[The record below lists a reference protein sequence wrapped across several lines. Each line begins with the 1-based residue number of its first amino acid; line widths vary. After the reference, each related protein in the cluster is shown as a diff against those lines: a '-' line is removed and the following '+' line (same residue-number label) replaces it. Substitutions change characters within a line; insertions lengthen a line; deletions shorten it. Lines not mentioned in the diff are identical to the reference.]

1 MRFLRAQAVPRGFR
15 ALAALSPEQ
24 AALVPGAK
32 AGARFAVRDPEGS
45 GGKPAVLLGPGAF
58 VEKPQ
63 FAGAVDLMF
72 SQLAAFEGEA
82 DEGRIGPLEFFRV
95 AEVGN
100 PFNPPPTM
108 PGGVVWAAPQAA
120 RSTRWA
126 RRAFLCSLLFSIIVF
141 FFHFFFFFLLLLVGT
156 LQLQALS
163 RSSGASP
170 CAPSFCLY
178 LHLSVPGGAAGLPL
192 GRGPQRARRFGLHGA
207 LWQRRR
213 GSVR

>member
-100 PFNPPPTM
+100 PSNPPP
-108 PGGVVWAAPQAA
+108 PP
-120 RSTRWA
+120 
-126 RRAFLCSLLFSIIVF
+126 CP
-141 FFHFFFFFLLLLVGT
+141 
-156 LQLQALS
+156 
-163 RSSGASP
+163 GASFGRP
-170 CAPSFCLY
+170 HSLHAAHGGRFSAPYS
-178 LHLSVPGGAAGLPL
+178 P
-192 GRGPQRARRFGLHGA
+192 R
-207 LWQRRR
+207 
-213 GSVR
+213 